1 MCSQSLCA
9 ACVNC
14 IDKYACTCKAYPKGI
29 PSDAFCMRDT
39 DIHYGD
45 PSVPL
50 PDVKCPN
57 GYRFEFD
64 KEHLEDVRY
73 CFRMGLE

>member
-1 MCSQSLCA
+1 MSCQPLCA

-50 PDVKCPN
+50 PDIKCPN
-57 GYRFEFD
+57 GYKFEFR
-64 KEHLEDVRY
+64 KSHLEAVRY
-73 CFRMGLE
+73 CFREGIE